1 MANPFVGILLK
12 AMKYI
17 GPIIMKQIT
26 DYVSSEQFNAQAK
39 KMIQMV
45 VERMVKIVM
54 HEKKIKSR

>member
-26 DYVSSEQFNAQAK
+26 DYVD
-39 KMIQMV
+39 
-45 VERMVKIVM
+45 
-54 HEKKIKSR
+54 

>member
-45 VERMVKIVM
+45 VERVLLQSFK
-54 HEKKIKSR
+54 